1 MLFPIGAHLRLYLA
15 AMDVSFKVRWILSP
29 LDQDRAGLCG
39 TTTHP
44 GHNPAAAALAS
55 AESVLNAL
63 TADQL
68 DAQFHVL
75 SVSADEAGAN
85 LLAGDDLRAALRHH
99 DRRLP
104 IEVMY
109 RPLC

>member
-1 MLFPIGAHLRLYLA
+1 
-15 AMDVSFKVRWILSP
+15 MDVAFKVRWILSP
-29 LDQDRAGLCG
+29 LDQGRAGLCG
-39 TTTHP
+39 TTTHA
-44 GHNPAAAALAS
+44 GHNPAAAALVS
-55 AESVLNAL
+55 AKSVLNAL

-75 SVSADEAGAN
+75 SVSAGDAGSN
-85 LLAGDDLRAALRHH
+85 LLAGDDLRAALRYH
-99 DRRLP
+99 DQRIP